1 MKGMDIQKIETLW
14 THLHTL
20 GMLDRQG
27 SFTATAQRLGISKA
41 AVSQRIAELEK
52 AAGIPLVQRT
62 TRAVRLTDAGR
73 QLAENTQLAF
83 ETIANSFASVRE
95 LAEHPRGTLRVTA
108 PVAFSRQH
116 LVPRLTG
123 FLRRHPDIRI
133 ELDLSD
139 RLVSLEQ
146 EGFDLAIRHTDAPP
160 DTHVAWQLCTT
171 RSLLVA
177 SPDYLQRHGVPDRPE
192 ALSEHRCLHYP
203 RPRGTAAWT
212 FEQHGARRQGA
223 AQKPARIT
231 VPVQGSFAANNSE
244 VLRDIALQGE
254 GIALA
259 PDFSVQQALREGAL
273 VEVLPQWR
281 TLGTFGERIYAMR
294 PYSPHVPLAVRLFV
308 AYLRTAFEAG
318 FAHQLKG

>member
-1 MKGMDIQKIETLW
+1 MDNQKIDTLW

-20 GMLDRQG
+20 GTLDRQG
-27 SFTATAQRLGISKA
+27 SFTAAAQRLGISKA

-52 AAGIPLVQRT
+52 AAGIALVQRT
-62 TRAVRLTDAGR
+62 TRAVRLTEAGR

-83 ETIANSFASVRE
+83 ESIANSFATVRE

-108 PVAFSRQH
+108 PVAFARQH
-116 LVPRLTG
+116 LVPRLTT
-123 FLRRHPDIRI
+123 FLRQHPNIRI
-133 ELDLSD
+133 ELELSD
-139 RLVSLEQ
+139 RLISLEQ
-146 EGFDLAIRHTDAPP
+146 EGFDLAIRHTEAPP
-160 DTHVAWQLCTT
+160 DTHVAWLLCTS

-177 SPDYLQRHGVPDRPE
+177 SPDYLQRHGVPTHPE
-192 ALSEHRCLHYP
+192 ALAEHRCLHYP

-212 FEQHGARRQGA
+212 FEPQGA
-223 AQKPARIT
+223 HKRKALRIT

-254 GIALA
+254 GIALV
-259 PDFSVQQALREGAL
+259 PDFSVQQALHQGTL

-281 TLGTFGERIYAMR
+281 SSGTFGDGIYAMR

-308 AYLRTAFEAG
+308 DYLRTAFEAG
-318 FAHQLKG
+318 FTNPPAA